1 MSNPIQEQPYDPFQ
15 SFSTLCLNSSSSS
28 AVDPSLCSSCFRP
41 HSRSS
46 ATPMK
51 RPSPTPPSSQQLS
64 TVTTSKNLLL
74 DPQQPNSI
82 PFSKINL
89 PIPFPPSVSPL
100 RRSLSDP
107 TDARNFSPPLQT
119 QSPAKRLCLNSPLPP
134 LPLRRTVSDPNP
146 APEKTSDSPI
156 KIQKDSPESK
166 RLKRIKDRLKEMNHW
181 WNEVMSEEEEHND
194 EKEIKKRDDEEEEEE
209 EEEEEKDDEETVGV
223 ERVGDSMTLK
233 LKCSCGKRFD
243 ILLSGR
249 NCFYKLL

>member
-166 RLKRIKDRLKEMNHW
+166 VCLFDVLDFLRLVSYFSSFPFFFFLIFKYYKHKWVIIVLVYFHLMMK
-181 WNEVMSEEEEHND
+181 
-194 EKEIKKRDDEEEEEE
+194 
-209 EEEEEKDDEETVGV
+209 
-223 ERVGDSMTLK
+223 
-233 LKCSCGKRFD
+233 F
-243 ILLSGR
+243 
-249 NCFYKLL
+249 NCFLENRG